1 MAEIIKDNIKFS
13 NVPNSSAKGYTGLI
27 TNADNITDKRYVY
40 DPESDPIV
48 MALDINWGGAEVDEN
63 KIINTTGELL
73 TWIKEGLEAASQSG
87 GSAELTEE
95 QLEALNTVANLLAFI
110 KEYALRTAVADARYQ
125 AKGDYVLAT
134 TYAENKAAIDEAIAA
149 LQAANK
155 ESDITSL
162 KSQVNTISGLIL
174 TKVDEPKVNELIL
187 AKGYQTEAQVN
198 AAIQKVVGAAP
209 EALDTLAEIAE
220 VLQGKEDGE
229 NPVVGLIETV
239 GKKANSADVYTKEQ
253 VDAKETA
260 LQASINVN
268 VQSIN
273 AANAAILTKANASDV
288 YTKAQAD
295 EKFATNEDFN
305 TLVEE
310 VNSANE
316 TTAEA
321 LVQLQDNIENISLT
335 PGPKGDKGDK
345 GEQGIQGPQGDKGED
360 GIIGHDGKSAYE
372 LYKETVNEQ
381 EAQPAIYSFE
391 SFNNAAKEVK
401 YGEGTV
407 KVIEMRADGA
417 TVEVIEN
424 NSTDPNA
431 AEFVGQQFNIAT
443 ALATNDTIQLYTL
456 ENEPVDIW
464 VTVELVS
471 EAQEAVVAMTQAE
484 WLASLK
490 GADGA
495 QGAQGEQGPQ
505 GPKGDKGDKGEQ
517 GIQGPT
523 GPTGPKG
530 DKGDKGEQGIQGP
543 TGPTGPKGDKG
554 DKGDAGAAFTYEM
567 FTSEQLESLKG
578 PKGDKG
584 DKGEQGIQGP
594 TGPTGTKG
602 DKGDKGD
609 KGEQGIQGPQGDKG
623 DKGDKG
629 EQGIQGP
636 TGPTGPK
643 GEKGD
648 TGTFDSSALA
658 NYATKTYVGER
669 IGEIVGEAPETFDTL
684 KEIADWIGK
693 HGEVTGIK
701 GDTGATGPTG
711 PKGDKGE
718 QGEQGTQGPKG
729 DKGDTGDAFTYNM
742 FTSEQLESLKGSKGD
757 KGDKG
762 EQGIQGPTGPQG
774 PKGDKGDTGTFD
786 SSALANYA
794 LKQDVIDNE
803 QVVATALNDL
813 NTKYE
818 TLLAKDTVDSS
829 ALENYATKT
838 YVGER
843 IGEIVGGAPQTFDTL
858 KEIADWIG
866 THGEVTG
873 IKGDKG
879 DTGAAG
885 ATGATGPTGPT
896 GTKGDKGDK
905 GEQGIQGPTGPT
917 GPKGDKGDTGT
928 FDSSALADY
937 ALKQDVN
944 SNEQVVATALNDLN
958 TKYEALLARVV
969 ALEGANGPVTGEGG
983 DAGAGEGNPE
993 V

>member
-110 KEYALRTAVADARYQ
+110 KDYALRTADADARYQ

-134 TYAENKAAIDEAIAA
+134 TYAENKAAIDEAIAE

-155 ESDITSL
+155 ASDITSL
-162 KSQVNTISGLIL
+162 KTQVNTISGLIL
-174 TKVDEPKVNELIL
+174 TKVDETKVNELIL

-220 VLQGKEDGE
+220 VLQGKEDAE

-253 VDAKETA
+253 VDTKETA
-260 LQASINVN
+260 LQASINTN

-295 EKFATNEDFN
+295 EKFATNEDFD

-316 TTAEA
+316 TTAET
-321 LVQLQDNIENISLT
+321 LVQLQDSIENISLT
-335 PGPKGDKGDK
+335 PGPQGPQGIQGPKGDKGDK
-345 GEQGIQGPQGDKGED
+345 GEQGIQGE
-360 GIIGHDGKSAYE
+360 IGHDGKSAYE

-381 EAQPAIYSFE
+381 EAQSAIYSFE

-407 KVIEMRADGA
+407 KVIEMRAGGA

-443 ALATNDTIQLYTL
+443 ALATNDPIQLYTL

-471 EAQEAVVAMTQAE
+471 EAQEAVVAMTQAD

-490 GADGA
+490 GANGA
-495 QGAQGEQGPQ
+495 QGPQGPQGIQ
-505 GPKGDKGDKGEQ
+505 GPKGDKGDKGD
-517 GIQGPT
+517 T
-523 GPTGPKG
+523 G
-530 DKGDKGEQGIQGP
+530 D
-543 TGPTGPKGDKG
+543 
-554 DKGDAGAAFTYEM
+554 AFTYDM

-584 DKGEQGIQGP
+584 DKGEQGIQGEI
-594 TGPTGTKG
+594 GPQGTKG
-602 DKGDKGD
+602 DKGDAGAT
-609 KGEQGIQGPQGDKG
+609 GPQ
-623 DKGDKG
+623 
-629 EQGIQGP
+629 
-636 TGPTGPK
+636 GPTGPK

-648 TGTFDSSALA
+648 TGTFDSSALE

-669 IGEIVGEAPETFDTL
+669 IGEIVGGAPETFDTL

-701 GDTGATGPTG
+701 GDKGDTGATGATG
-711 PKGDKGE
+711 TQGPQGDKGE
-718 QGEQGTQGPKG
+718 QGEQGIQGPTGPQGPKG
-729 DKGDTGDAFTYNM
+729 DKGDTGTFDSSALANYALKQDVIDNEQVVATALNDLNTKCETLLAKDTVESSALENYATKTYVGERIGEIVGAAPET
-742 FTSEQLESLKGSKGD
+742 FDTLQEIADWIGAHGEVTGIKGD
-757 KGDKG
+757 KGDTGATGATGTQGPQGDKGEQG

-818 TLLAKDTVDSS
+818 
-829 ALENYATKT
+829 
-838 YVGER
+838 
-843 IGEIVGGAPQTFDTL
+843 
-858 KEIADWIG
+858 
-866 THGEVTG
+866 
-873 IKGDKG
+873 
-879 DTGAAG
+879 
-885 ATGATGPTGPT
+885 
-896 GTKGDKGDK
+896 
-905 GEQGIQGPTGPT
+905 
-917 GPKGDKGDTGT
+917 
-928 FDSSALADY
+928 
-937 ALKQDVN
+937 
-944 SNEQVVATALNDLN
+944 
-958 TKYEALLARVV
+958 ALLARVV
-969 ALEGANGPVTGEGG
+969 ALEGANSAPGVGGEAGGVESGEGDG
-983 DAGAGEGNPE
+983 D

>member
-110 KEYALRTAVADARYQ
+110 KDYALRTADADARYQ
-125 AKGDYVLAT
+125 PKGDYVLAT
-134 TYAENKAAIDEAIAA
+134 TYTENKAAIDEAIAE
-149 LQAANK
+149 LRAAN
-155 ESDITSL
+155 EASDITSL
-162 KSQVNTISGLIL
+162 KNQVNTLSGLIL
-174 TKVDEPKVNELIL
+174 TKVDETKVNELIL

-229 NPVVGLIETV
+229 TPVVGLIETV

-260 LQASINVN
+260 LQANITAN

-273 AANAAILTKANASDV
+273 SANAAILTKANASDV

-295 EKFATNEDFN
+295 EKFATNEDLN

-321 LVQLQDNIENISLT
+321 LVQLQDSIENISLT

-345 GEQGIQGPQGDKGED
+345 GDKGIQGPKGDKGD
-360 GIIGHDGKSAYE
+360 KGDKGIQGEIGHDGKSAYE

-407 KVIEMRADGA
+407 KVIEMRAGGA

-431 AEFVGQQFNIAT
+431 AEFVGQQFNIVT
-443 ALATNDTIQLYTL
+443 ALAANDPIQLYTL

-495 QGAQGEQGPQ
+495 QGAQGPQ
-505 GPKGDKGDKGEQ
+505 GP
-517 GIQGPT
+517 
-523 GPTGPKG
+523 
-530 DKGDKGEQGIQGP
+530 
-543 TGPTGPKGDKG
+543 
-554 DKGDAGAAFTYEM
+554 
-567 FTSEQLESLKG
+567 
-578 PKGDKG
+578 
-584 DKGEQGIQGP
+584 
-594 TGPTGTKG
+594 
-602 DKGDKGD
+602 
-609 KGEQGIQGPQGDKG
+609 
-623 DKGDKG
+623 
-629 EQGIQGP
+629 
-636 TGPTGPK
+636 
-643 GEKGD
+643 
-648 TGTFDSSALA
+648 
-658 NYATKTYVGER
+658 
-669 IGEIVGEAPETFDTL
+669 
-684 KEIADWIGK
+684 
-693 HGEVTGIK
+693 
-701 GDTGATGPTG
+701 
-711 PKGDKGE
+711 
-718 QGEQGTQGPKG
+718 
-729 DKGDTGDAFTYNM
+729 
-742 FTSEQLESLKGSKGD
+742 
-757 KGDKG
+757 
-762 EQGIQGPTGPQG
+762 
-774 PKGDKGDTGTFD
+774 
-786 SSALANYA
+786 
-794 LKQDVIDNE
+794 
-803 QVVATALNDL
+803 
-813 NTKYE
+813 
-818 TLLAKDTVDSS
+818 
-829 ALENYATKT
+829 
-838 YVGER
+838 
-843 IGEIVGGAPQTFDTL
+843 
-858 KEIADWIG
+858 
-866 THGEVTG
+866 
-873 IKGDKG
+873 
-879 DTGAAG
+879 
-885 ATGATGPTGPT
+885 
-896 GTKGDKGDK
+896 
-905 GEQGIQGPTGPT
+905 
-917 GPKGDKGDTGT
+917 
-928 FDSSALADY
+928 
-937 ALKQDVN
+937 
-944 SNEQVVATALNDLN
+944 
-958 TKYEALLARVV
+958 
-969 ALEGANGPVTGEGG
+969 
-983 DAGAGEGNPE
+983 
-993 V
+993 

>member
-110 KEYALRTAVADARYQ
+110 KDYALRTADADARYQ

-134 TYAENKAAIDEAIAA
+134 TYAENKAAIDDAIAA
-149 LQAANK
+149 LQAAN
-155 ESDITSL
+155 EASDITSL
-162 KSQVNTISGLIL
+162 KNQVNTLSGLIL
-174 TKVDEPKVNELIL
+174 TKVDEAKVNELIL
-187 AKGYQTEAQVN
+187 EKGYQTEAQVN

-220 VLQGKEDGE
+220 VLQGKEDAE

-260 LQASINVN
+260 LQASINAN

-295 EKFATNEDFN
+295 EKFATNEDFD

-321 LVQLQDNIENISLT
+321 LVQLQDSIENISLT

-345 GEQGIQGPQGDKGED
+345 GEQGIQGPTGPTGTKGDKGDKGEQ
-360 GIIGHDGKSAYE
+360 GIQGEIGHDGKSAYE

-407 KVIEMRADGA
+407 KVIEMRAGGA

-431 AEFVGQQFNIAT
+431 AEFVGQQLNIAT
-443 ALATNDTIQLYTL
+443 ALANNDPIQLYTL

-517 GIQGPT
+517 GIQG
-523 GPTGPKG
+523 
-530 DKGDKGEQGIQGP
+530 
-543 TGPTGPKGDKG
+543 
-554 DKGDAGAAFTYEM
+554 
-567 FTSEQLESLKG
+567 
-578 PKGDKG
+578 
-584 DKGEQGIQGP
+584 IQGP

-609 KGEQGIQGPQGDKG
+609 AGAAFTYDMFTPEQLESLKGPKG
-623 DKGDKG
+623 DKGD
-629 EQGIQGP
+629 
-636 TGPTGPK
+636 
-643 GEKGD
+643 KGD
-648 TGTFDSSALA
+648 TGTFDSSALE

-669 IGEIVGEAPETFDTL
+669 IGEIVGGAPAAFDTL
-684 KEIADWIGK
+684 KEIADWVSV

-701 GDTGATGPTG
+701 GDKGDTGATGATG
-711 PKGDKGE
+711 LQGPQGDKGE
-718 QGEQGTQGPKG
+718 QGEQG
-729 DKGDTGDAFTYNM
+729 
-742 FTSEQLESLKGSKGD
+742 
-757 KGDKG
+757 
-762 EQGIQGPTGPQG
+762 IQGRTGPQG
-774 PKGDKGDTGTFD
+774 PKGDKGDTGATGPQGPTGPTGTFD

-813 NTKYE
+813 NTKCE
-818 TLLAKDTVDSS
+818 SLLAKDTVESS

-843 IGEIVGGAPQTFDTL
+843 IGAIVGEAPETFDTL

-879 DTGAAG
+879 DTGA
-885 ATGATGPTGPT
+885 TGATGL
-896 GTKGDKGDK
+896 
-905 GEQGIQGPTGPT
+905 QGPTGPQ

-928 FDSSALADY
+928 FDSSALANY

-944 SNEQVVATALNDLN
+944 SNEQVVAAALHDLN

-969 ALEGANGPVTGEGG
+969 ALEGAAGPNGVIGEAGG
-983 DAGAGEGNPE
+983 VESGANDAE